1 MRNTRSPRLLV
12 TAAIVGV
19 ACGLVTSSHAAATP
33 HAASYDWL
41 QFGFDETKSAD
52 DTAETTV
59 NLGNVTGL
67 KQLFSVPLTDVPDG
81 APVELSNVTTASGP
95 RDLVFVQGEHGRV
108 TAFDGHSGAQVWS
121 DNFAGADHD
130 SNAAPAIDPNR
141 HYVYANGDDG
151 FIHKLD
157 VATGTEVKTGG
168 WPELAGT
175 GKSASQLTIGTA
187 SDGVSY
193 LYASNSGHGHITT
206 VDLATGSQHVFN
218 LGCANHPDV
227 HFGSPGQPNTCTV
240 NGPEPWSRSPSYDPN
255 LDRLF
260 QMGGTNNG
268 TTWVPGQVYRQSWVA
283 LAPDGSTTLRNG
295 GGYPVDSYTPTN
307 WAASVKSDQDI
318 GSGGL
323 LILPTTLSKKYPN
336 LGVNPGKDAKIRLLN
351 LADLSGKGGPG
362 NLGGELSLYSFPQ
375 MSLMR
380 ASGAVWTDPATGAV
394 WVFVP
399 GNNGLAGFQVVVDA
413 NGNPSLSLKW
423 SMFNGWTTSVFVA
436 NGVLYAANGGG
447 EHSSTLKVHQLQAIN
462 PVTGKVVWTAN
473 IGVHHWS
480 SPIMANGIVYLADG
494 NSGGFGTGT
503 SGNLI
508 AWSLR

>member
-1 MRNTRSPRLLV
+1 MNHARGRLFLAAFATVGLLSGLV
-12 TAAIVGV
+12 SAGTAAAVPH
-19 ACGLVTSSHAAATP
+19 VTK
-33 HAASYDWL
+33 YDWL
-41 QFGFDETKSAD
+41 QFGFDESKSGN

-59 NLGNVTGL
+59 SLANVTGL
-67 KQLFSVPLTDVPDG
+67 KKLFSVKITDVPDG
-81 APVELSNVTTASGP
+81 APVELSNVTTPNGT
-95 RDLVFVQGEHGRV
+95 RDLVFLQGEHGHV
-108 TAFDGHSGAQVWS
+108 NAFDAHTGASVWTA
-121 DNFAGADHD
+121 NFGGGG
-130 SNAAPAIDPNR
+130 SFNTAPAVDPNR
-141 HYVYANGDDG
+141 KFVYANGNDG
-151 FIHKLD
+151 FVHKLN
-157 VATGTEVKTGG
+157 VGSGTEVRTGG

-187 SDGVSY
+187 KDGTSF

-206 VDLATGSQHVFN
+206 INLTTGSQHVFN

-268 TTWVPGQVYRQSWVA
+268 TTWVPGQVWRQSWVA
-283 LAPDGSTTLRNG
+283 LPPDGSTALRNG
-295 GGYPVDSYTPTN
+295 GGFPLDSYTPTN

-323 LILPTTLSKKYPN
+323 LILPTTLSKEFPN
-336 LGVNPGKDAKIRLLN
+336 LGVQPGKDKKIRLLN

-362 NLGGELSLYSFPQ
+362 NLGGELQLFSFPQ

-380 ASGAVWTDPATGAV
+380 ASGAVWTDPADGAV

-399 GNNGLAGFQVVVDA
+399 GDNGIAGFQVVVDA
-413 NGNPSLSLKW
+413 AGNPSLILKW
-423 SMFNGWTTSVFVA
+423 TLFNGWTTSAFVA

-447 EHSSTLKVHQLQAIN
+447 EHTTTLKLHQVQALN
-462 PVTGKVVWTAN
+462 PTTGKVAWTGA

-480 SPIMANGIVYLADG
+480 SPILANGVLYMVDG
-494 NSGGFGTGT
+494 NSGGFGSGT
-503 SGNLI
+503 SGDLI
-508 AWSLR
+508 AWSLG

>member
-33 HAASYDWL
+33 HAAKYDWL

-52 DTAETTV
+52 DTAETAV

-81 APVELSNVTTASGP
+81 APVELSDATTASGP

-108 TAFDGHSGAQVWS
+108 TAFDAHSGAQVWADSFTGS
-121 DNFAGADHD
+121 DN
-130 SNAAPAIDPNR
+130 NANTAPAIDPNR

-157 VATGTEVKTGG
+157 VATGAEVKTGG

-187 SDGVSY
+187 SDGVSF
-193 LYASNSGHGHITT
+193 LYASNSGHGHVTT

-240 NGPEPWSRSPSYDPN
+240 NGPEPWSRSPSYDPK

-283 LAPDGSTTLRNG
+283 LAPDGSTALRNG
-295 GGYPVDSYTPTN
+295 GGYPVDSYTPAN

-375 MSLMR
+375 MSEMR

-462 PVTGKVVWTAN
+462 PVTGKVVWTAK

-494 NSGGFGTGT
+494 NSGGFGSGT